1 MVWKRVA
8 VTVLSVMAVI
18 TSTESTQSQGI
29 KYRELK
35 TSSETNLYQPRIE
48 YQNYHFRECGGRLQ
62 NFESLHE
69 RQVDESRGGAEVGQ
83 HGIPQ
88 LSAQARHLCRGYLI
102 NQVAMD
108 LRTKCDLI
116 EKQPAAIL
124 SKNLLKTKIPLIL

>member
-1 MVWKRVA
+1 M
-8 VTVLSVMAVI
+8 
-18 TSTESTQSQGI
+18 
-29 KYRELK
+29 
-35 TSSETNLYQPRIE
+35 TNLYHPQKMK
-48 YQNYHFRECGGRLQ
+48 NFRERWGQFQ
-62 NFESLHE
+62 NLESLHE

-88 LSAQARHLCRGYLI
+88 LSAQARHLCRGYLN

-124 SKNLLKTKIPLIL
+124 SKNLSKTKIPLIL